1 MLFSRAE
8 LWQLRQYQWK
18 FPDKRGS
25 SDKTAVFRLNRSCE
39 MRMNLV
45 SDPVY
50 GRMDV
55 SVFF

>member
-1 MLFSRAE
+1 
-8 LWQLRQYQWK
+8 
-18 FPDKRGS
+18 
-25 SDKTAVFRLNRSCE
+25 

-55 SVFF
+55 SVFFFKTAGKEFTLPGAIPGHSGLPPLAARLQCTHMTTE